1 MSQAGRRL
9 PARLGATLSALT
21 LTAVF
26 VFPVRP
32 AGAAAAA
39 RTDQIRARQW
49 HLTAL
54 RVPRVWRTSKGG
66 GVTVAVLDTG
76 VDRKHPDLVG
86 RVTTGPDLTG
96 GLRRPGSRYWGLH
109 GTSMASI
116 IAGHGHGPG
125 GAQGVMGVAPQA
137 RILSVRVTWENDDPL
152 RQAGGQLGG
161 RNRDAVAQGIRYAVD
176 HGADIINM
184 SLGGGKL
191 FYDGSS
197 SEENAIRY
205 ALDRGVVLIAS
216 AGNDGSGANRKNFPA
231 AYPGVIA
238 VGAVD
243 RRMRIWKDSNRHSYV
258 EVCAPGVDIVSADAS
273 SGYVVGTGTSP
284 SSAIVAGVAALIRA
298 RYPSL
303 TPQQVRQALVQG
315 AVPRDQPGGVTTCST
330 TVDAVRAMAVAAS
343 ISRSTRGPGATPVP
357 SAEPAETDVAAEE
370 EGAGFMLPA
379 ILVGGGVLVAAG
391 VLLGWLQRRRPEDDF
406 EDDFEDDADDDSPYE
421 VLRPRHPPEPVGAQA
436 GDPSGVSVAP
446 VHAPLWQSNEVFPG
460 GDPPLMPVAPPPP
473 PPPEAESRTASEPA
487 SEPRQEPQPAPD
499 PEPWPEPEQ
508 QWRLRPFVPEQFSGG
523 ATGVNGFGTAPAE
536 PPEGHRLDGLN
547 GFHGKADDPDPSDE
561 PARQADEPVFDDEEW
576 ERFRRS
582 VLGDALDSA
591 EDPGSTTLPPPSR
604 QGDVPEAPADSTTDE
619 LPAVAFPS
627 APPPGL
633 DDTGPPPGT
642 FIPPPGLN
650 DDSLGRPS
658 RTQRPP
664 DEDDYRPPWW

>member
-1 MSQAGRRL
+1 MSHAGRRL

-21 LTAVF
+21 LAAVF
-26 VFPVRP
+26 AVPVRP
-32 AGAAAAA
+32 AGAAAVAG
-39 RTDQIRARQW
+39 TDQIRARQW

-76 VDRKHPDLVG
+76 VDRRHPDLVG
-86 RVTTGPDLTG
+86 RVTAGPDLTG

-116 IAGHGHGPG
+116 IAGHGHGPD

-152 RQAGGQLGG
+152 RQGGGQLGG

-176 HGADIINM
+176 QGADIINM

-197 SEENAIRY
+197 TEENAIRY
-205 ALDRGVVLIAS
+205 ALNKGVVLIAS

-258 EVCAPGVDIVSADAS
+258 AVCAPGVDIVSADAS

-298 RYPSL
+298 RYPKL
-303 TPQQVRQALVQG
+303 TPQQVRQALVEG
-315 AVPRDQPGGVTTCST
+315 SVPREQPGGVTTCST
-330 TVDAVRAMAVAAS
+330 TLDAVRAMTVAAG
-343 ISRSTRGPGATPVP
+343 ISRSGDPGATPAP
-357 SAEPAETDVAAEE
+357 SAGPVEPDGALEE
-370 EGAGFMLPA
+370 EGTGIMLPA

-406 EDDFEDDADDDSPYE
+406 EDDPEDDSPYD
-421 VLRPRHPPEPVGAQA
+421 VLRPKHPPEPVGAQA
-436 GDPSGVSVAP
+436 GDPSGIPVAP
-446 VHAPLWQSNEVFPG
+446 VNAPLWQSNEVFPG
-460 GDPPLMPVAPPPP
+460 GRPPMTHMAPPP
-473 PPPEAESRTASEPA
+473 PPPEAESRPVPEPA
-487 SEPRQEPQPAPD
+487 
-499 PEPWPEPEQ
+499 PEPWPEPEPWPAPAPEPQPEPEQ
-508 QWRLRPFVPEQFSGG
+508 QWQLRPFVPEEFTGNWHGG
-523 ATGVNGFGTAPAE
+523 VTGVNGSGTAPAE

-547 GFHGKADDPDPSDE
+547 GFHGKANGVDPYGE
-561 PARQADEPVFDDEEW
+561 PPRQADEPMIDDEAW

-582 VLGDALDSA
+582 VLDDGPYSTGD
-591 EDPGSTTLPPPSR
+591 PYSTALPPLPR
-604 QGDVPEAPADSTTDE
+604 QGDTPEAPPDNATDE

-633 DDTGPPPGT
+633 DDTSPPPGK
-642 FIPPPGLN
+642 FISPPGM
-650 DDSLGRPS
+650 DDDPLGRPS
-658 RTQRPP
+658 RKQRPP

>member
-21 LTAVF
+21 LTALFAV
-26 VFPVRP
+26 PVRP
-32 AGAAAAA
+32 ADAAVGA
-39 RTDQIRARQW
+39 RTDQIRAREW

-54 RVPRVWRTSKGG
+54 RIPRVWRTSKGG

-76 VDRKHPDLVG
+76 VDGKHPDLVG

-96 GLRRPGSRYWGLH
+96 GLRRPGGRYWGLH

-298 RYPSL
+298 RYPKL

-315 AVPRDQPGGVTTCST
+315 SVPREQPGGGTTCST
-330 TVDAVRAMAVAAS
+330 TLDGVRAMSVAAS
-343 ISRSTRGPGATPVP
+343 ISRASRSPEATPAT
-357 SAEPAETDVAAEE
+357 SAEPVEPDVAAED
-370 EGAGFMLPA
+370 EGTGVMLPA

-406 EDDFEDDADDDSPYE
+406 EDDADDDSPYD
-421 VLRPRHPPEPVGAQA
+421 VWRPRQPPERVGAQA
-436 GDPSGVSVAP
+436 GDPSGVSVGP

-460 GDPPLMPVAPPPP
+460 GDPPMVSMAPPP
-473 PPPEAESRTASEPA
+473 PPPEADFQTASEPA
-487 SEPRQEPQPAPD
+487 PEPRQEPEPTPD
-499 PEPWPEPEQ
+499 PGSWPGPEQ
-508 QWRLRPFVPEQFSGG
+508 QWRLRPFVPEEFSGG
-523 ATGVNGFGTAPAE
+523 VTRVNGYGTE

-547 GFHGKADDPDPSDE
+547 GFHAKADDLDPYDE

-582 VLGDALDSA
+582 VLGDALDFTG
-591 EDPGSTTLPPPSR
+591 EPDSTGEPDYTVPPPR
-604 QGDVPEAPADSTTDE
+604 QGDMPEAPADSTTDE

-633 DDTGPPPGT
+633 DDTGEPPGK
-642 FIPPPGLN
+642 FISPPGLD

-658 RTQRPP
+658 RRQRPP